1 MASHPIRRLV
11 VVSIEPRKL
20 STGRTVY
27 DVRLRTPDGRQ
38 YKRSFRTR
46 KEAETFEARE
56 LADRSRGAWVDA
68 RAGEV
73 PLREYA
79 NRWLLERGGLR
90 PRTRELYETLLR
102 RHIVPAL
109 GDLALAKLTPS
120 AVRSWHARLSDG
132 PRPGASTVAKS
143 YRLLRTILNTAVEDG
158 LLVENPCLI
167 EGAGV
172 ERAPERPVATVPEVF
187 ALADAIE
194 PSCRLMVILAT
205 FAGLRLGELLA
216 LRRRHVNVLHAS
228 IRVEEQ
234 ALELRD
240 GTRIVGPPKTD
251 AGRRFVALPPQVVPE
266 VEEHLDRCAGADPDA
281 LLFTGTDGEPLSR
294 RVWNLRWAEGK
305 RKTGLTHLHFHD
317 LRHTG
322 NTLAAATGASTKE
335 LMARMG
341 HSSSRA
347 ALIYQHATRDRDV
360 VIAKAIG
367 EIIEAAE
374 VETDPERM
382 CHESAIAERVD
393 ELKRLRDARDQALR
407 ESGRRESISRSQLG

>member
-1 MASHPIRRLV
+1 M
-11 VVSIEPRKL
+11 

-56 LADRSRGAWVDA
+56 LADQSRGGWVDP
-68 RAGEV
+68 RAAEV

-79 NRWLLERGGLR
+79 TRWLSERGGLR
-90 PRTRELYETLLR
+90 PRTRELYEILLR
-102 RHIVPAL
+102 RHITPTL
-109 GDLALAKLTPS
+109 GDTTLAKITPS
-120 AVRSWHARLSDG
+120 AVRQWHARLSDG
-132 PRPGASTVAKS
+132 RRPGASTVAKA

-158 LLVENPCLI
+158 VLVKNPCLI

-172 ERAPERPVATVPEVF
+172 ERAPERPVATVAEVF
-187 ALADAIE
+187 ALADAIDARY
-194 PSCRLMVILAT
+194 RLMVVLAT

-228 IRVEEQ
+228 LHVEEQ

-240 GTRIVGPPKTD
+240 GSRIVGPPKTD
-251 AGRRFVALPPQVVPE
+251 AGRRTVALPTQVIDE
-266 VEEHLDRCAGADPDA
+266 VERHLDDWTAGTPDA
-281 LLFTGTDGEPLSR
+281 LLFTETDGEPLTR
-294 RVWNLRWAEGK
+294 RVWNLRWAEAK
-305 RKTGLTHLHFHD
+305 RVTRLPHLHFHD

-322 NTLAAATGASTKE
+322 NTLAAAAGASTKE

-367 EIIEAAE
+367 DII
-374 VETDPERM
+374 
-382 CHESAIAERVD
+382 
-393 ELKRLRDARDQALR
+393 DQAAVAPDPD
-407 ESGRRESISRSQLG
+407 SRP